1 MVLDSG
7 FDDTSK
13 QDTRVVDACL
23 EIAVVVTSDL
33 DHHWLLLFSELCHG
47 PVPVVNRRGD

>member
-23 EIAVVVTSDL
+23 EIAVVVTSDSASNVSF
-33 DHHWLLLFSELCHG
+33 FSFAG
-47 PVPVVNRRGD
+47 RPVPAS